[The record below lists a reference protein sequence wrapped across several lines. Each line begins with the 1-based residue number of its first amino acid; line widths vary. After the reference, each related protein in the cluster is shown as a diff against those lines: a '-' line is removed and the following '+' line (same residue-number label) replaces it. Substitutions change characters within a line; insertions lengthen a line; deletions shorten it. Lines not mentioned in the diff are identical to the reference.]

1 MARYARGQARRPT
14 PQRVLALFLAIAAAG
29 CGYHVSGHGDTLPK
43 TLKTVC
49 VLQFGNNTVRYK
61 LARLLPAD
69 VSRELLSRTKY
80 ALVPDLNE
88 ADAVLTGGLVNYFA
102 FPIVIDQ
109 ATGRATAVQVITV
122 INITLTERATG
133 KVLYTRQGFEVRE
146 RYQIAG
152 DPAQYFDE
160 SGTAMERVSRD
171 VARAV
176 VSGILEGF

>member
-1 MARYARGQARRPT
+1 MTRIPSFALG
-14 PQRVLALFLAIAAAG
+14 LALTATG
-29 CGYHVSGHGDTLPK
+29 CGYHISGHGDTMPK
-43 TLKTVC
+43 TLKTVA
-49 VLQFGNNTVRYK
+49 VQPFGNNTLRYK

-69 VSRELLSRTKY
+69 ISRELVSRTKY
-80 ALVPDLNE
+80 SLISDPKE
-88 ADAVLTGGLVNYFA
+88 ADAVLNGGLVNYFA

-109 ATGRATAVQVITV
+109 ATGRATAVQVITI

-146 RYQIAG
+146 RYEIAG

-160 SGTAMERVSRD
+160 SGTAMERVSKD